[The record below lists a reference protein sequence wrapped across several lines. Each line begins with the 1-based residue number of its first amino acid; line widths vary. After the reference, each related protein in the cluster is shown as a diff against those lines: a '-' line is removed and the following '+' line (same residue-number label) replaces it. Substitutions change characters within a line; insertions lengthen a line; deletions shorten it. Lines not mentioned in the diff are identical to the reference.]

1 MISQV
6 NSSHVLL
13 GIMENEYHDAFN
25 ISKGG
30 YCTKSCYA
38 KLIQVTKDQSVSI
51 YIGRKEDWQQRL
63 NRKIFK
69 SFLIGGNLGL
79 TETIKYH

>member
-6 NSSHVLL
+6 NSLHFLL
-13 GIMENEYHDAFN
+13 GMENEHHDAFN

-38 KLIQVTKDQSVSI
+38 KLIQVTKDQSVLI
-51 YIGRKEDWQQRL
+51 DIGRKEDWQQRL

-69 SFLIGGNLGL
+69 SFLIGENLGS